1 MISVTAP
8 RYTGGMTETPRID
21 ESMVPTPEGV
31 TEIDHVPMRKNIG
44 YGVVGLAV
52 FVASITGALGG
63 VGIMH
68 TLFPKP
74 VPFNT
79 ASLETA
85 LSGLEADQKSLQ
97 TMITQL
103 DRKSREKTNTSI
115 PTETMIAIQAQLATL
130 ESRFDALA
138 EMDGP
143 EGEVLPV
150 LSARIEALENRPN
163 NTEQT
168 VLEPRMK
175 ALEDQVALIEDRLE
189 TVRAKSA
196 SPIVVALPV
205 FPAQTLRT
213 IIDAANTDNKGWIAR
228 KLYKH
233 IDIRRSGE
241 DDVIS
246 EIEAMIAKHDLKT
259 AIKLFEQLPEKARL
273 AGADWIEAARSID
286 QGQPRVRKDVNP

>member
-1 MISVTAP
+1 
-8 RYTGGMTETPRID
+8 
-21 ESMVPTPEGV
+21 
-31 TEIDHVPMRKNIG
+31 
-44 YGVVGLAV
+44 
-52 FVASITGALGG
+52 
-63 VGIMH
+63 
-68 TLFPKP
+68 

-175 ALEDQVALIEDRLE
+175 ALEDQVALIKDRLE